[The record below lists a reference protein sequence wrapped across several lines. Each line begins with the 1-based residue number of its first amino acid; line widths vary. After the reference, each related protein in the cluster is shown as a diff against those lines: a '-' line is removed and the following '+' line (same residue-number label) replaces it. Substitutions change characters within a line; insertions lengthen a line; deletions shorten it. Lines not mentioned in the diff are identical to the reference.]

1 MIQFLGS
8 NIKCVELF
16 QKKNRGIEDTLFLK
30 PPVEYFIFLPMKIPE
45 KAKLHP
51 WKFYKI
57 VLDPLKIPRQ
67 KPSPLEIPHYFF
79 LINLESSSLFLINY
93 WKFRILFFWYPR
105 KFYIA
110 ALTVC
115 FFFWS
120 CPLNTQVICI
130 KFLRCQCHAGKLFC
144 YQWPRSHHLI
154 WEGLKIILNKFF
166 WLTSKNFSDF

>member
-115 FFFWS
+115 FFFLEL
-120 CPLNTQVICI
+120 PIE
-130 KFLRCQCHAGKLFC
+130 H
-144 YQWPRSHHLI
+144 PSHMHQI
-154 WEGLKIILNKFF
+154 FKVPVPCREIIL
-166 WLTSKNFSDF
+166 LSMTSFSSSHLRRIKNYFK